1 MCVVCRVS
9 CVLQFNDFDAV
20 LDEANS
26 TEYGLSASVWT
37 NDLQKALHATRKL
50 EAGTRPTTAALVQRV
65 AHLHRTH
72 RTTAHTAL
80 MGAGYEGVVQ
90 VNQNAVVQPNLPVG
104 GWKVSGLG
112 REGSLETMLEHFT
125 HSKTVAINFA

>member
-1 MCVVCRVS
+1 VR
-9 CVLQFNDFDAV
+9 QFNDFDAV

-50 EAGTRPTTAALVQRV
+50 EAGTRLAIVAADVR
-65 AHLHRTH
+65 RC
-72 RTTAHTAL
+72 RL
-80 MGAGYEGVVQ
+80 MTSLGWGSEGVVQ